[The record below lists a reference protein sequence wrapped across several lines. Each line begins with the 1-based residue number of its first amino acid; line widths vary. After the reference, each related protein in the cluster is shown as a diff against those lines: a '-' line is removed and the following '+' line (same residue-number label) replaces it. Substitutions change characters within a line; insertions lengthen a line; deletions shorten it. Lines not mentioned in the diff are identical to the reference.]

1 MSAKLRDI
9 YRFVKYFFNVF
20 TDFFSFSGKIV
31 IFIKIIRTNIRPIVG
46 FINVKST
53 AKKKIGVHLEIPLSN
68 PFVTET
74 LRKSKLYFKYWQG
87 SNRAKTKK
95 IKLLAIFA

>member
-46 FINVKST
+46 FINVKSI
-53 AKKKIGVHLEIPLSN
+53 AKKEI
-68 PFVTET
+68 
-74 LRKSKLYFKYWQG
+74 
-87 SNRAKTKK
+87 
-95 IKLLAIFA
+95 